1 MHQRE
6 GRRGRSCTRVF
17 IFWTECPD
25 RAHQECVC
33 VLTLCSL
40 SLRAGTPFAD
50 ARAAL
55 RVSQEQA
62 AAEDSQRS
70 C

>member
-1 MHQRE
+1 MVYHMQQRE
-6 GRRGRSCTRVF
+6 GQRVHLCF
-17 IFWTECPD
+17 DILYSTSGCSSSGV
-25 RAHQECVC
+25 CVC

-40 SLRAGTPFAD
+40 CAGTSFAD
-50 ARAAL
+50 AREAL

-62 AAEDSQRS
+62 TAADSQRS